1 MLESQ
6 QPSSVTHSITPEITP
21 VWYWRAD
28 QTPFGSSCS
37 TNYTSSCLYC
47 HWIHRYSFWPQ
58 IYNRKSWTKSSV
70 DSVYLP
76 IGELQTSSKAAE
88 EMQKLG
94 LRHLHNERKMENGRK
109 GVGRETGGGGKGGE
123 RERAE
128 PKTAVLPPLCFQ
140 KQWALR
146 EQWLQT
152 KSWSIFICHC
162 ESQTGGT
169 GFLPCAR
176 SSNWIWA
183 GRKMRSPRTLP
194 A

>member
-1 MLESQ
+1 
-6 QPSSVTHSITPEITP
+6 
-21 VWYWRAD
+21 
-28 QTPFGSSCS
+28 
-37 TNYTSSCLYC
+37 
-47 HWIHRYSFWPQ
+47 
-58 IYNRKSWTKSSV
+58 
-70 DSVYLP
+70 
-76 IGELQTSSKAAE
+76 
-88 EMQKLG
+88 MQKLG

-109 GVGRETGGGGKGGE
+109 GVGEETGEGGKEG
-123 RERAE
+123 ERAE
-128 PKTAVLPPLCFQ
+128 PKTLELQPLCFQ

-169 GFLPCAR
+169 GFLPCVR

-183 GRKMRSPRTLP
+183 GRKMRSPRMLP